1 LTASGATDTVESMG
15 TRIFDFRFGLVDLD
29 GVVFNP
35 GILYRREFGRFL
47 ERGYRISA
55 KEALRFYQA
64 HEALPLEAKLARLLA
79 EHGHP
84 AEEGAAAATAFRTA
98 VTACRPVVSEGARE
112 ILEALAR
119 REAVLFALSE
129 TETAAAE
136 ERLVATELTG
146 LFRQVIGIDQAPRGR
161 GQIAHCAAA
170 VHLPLHAFASQ
181 SVALLR
187 DPEEVALAA
196 ELGCYSI
203 GVAHCFPEEVLKA
216 HGAQEVYRHVA
227 HLALLLRAR

>member
-15 TRIFDFRFGLVDLD
+15 TRIFDFRFGLVDLE

-64 HEALPLEAKLARLLA
+64 HEALPLEEKLARLLA

-84 AEEGAAAATAFRTA
+84 AEEGATAATAFRTA

-112 ILEALAR
+112 LLEAFAR

-146 LFRQVIGIDQAPRGR
+146 LFRQVIGIDQASRGR

-170 VHLPLHAFASQ
+170 VHLPLHAFAGQ